1 MSDQND
7 RPRVDPEGLSDE
19 PTVAPAEDVEAPAVP
34 EADPVDVVEPAEPAP
49 GEEAPTAEETMNGD
63 VEPNNGERSG
73 TEPAGADV
81 NTESAGA
88 EASAPAAP
96 KLREIDESHAATLD
110 DGTVVHWETWRLG
123 EEIKDGDEV
132 RIPVTAEGAEVAEY
146 VRVGPE
152 EAIASAQGAW
162 DLDVVGDGR
171 LVATLPDGRVF
182 TAGGKDRSKLSRAK
196 KIDVDLG
203 GDRHLFVVCEGAQNY
218 VIEDDRGGKL
228 GQFTGAN
235 RGVRAAEIQYD
246 TDAGRALPDEEKIF
260 LTWVARRVLE
270 YRMISSTWI
279 LTICLLLLIA
289 YLVWVWVS

>member
-1 MSDQND
+1 MSDNND
-7 RPRVDPEGLSDE
+7 RPAVDPEGLSDE
-19 PTVAPAEDVEAPAVP
+19 PTVTPAEDVEAPKVP
-34 EADPVDVVEPAEPAP
+34 EADPVDGPKLAGPAD
-49 GEEAPTAEETMNGD
+49 GEEAPRVG
-63 VEPNNGERSG
+63 
-73 TEPAGADV
+73 
-81 NTESAGA
+81 ESAGREGAPRVGESAASADAAASTDAVASTDSTA
-88 EASAPAAP
+88 EAASPQ
-96 KLREIDESHAATLD
+96 LREIDESHAAALD
-110 DGTVVHWETWRLG
+110 DGTVVHWESWRLG
-123 EEIKDGDEV
+123 DETKHGDEV
-132 RIPVTAEGAEVAEY
+132 RIPVIAEGAEVAEY

-152 EAIASAQGAW
+152 EAIATAQGAW
-162 DLDVVGDGR
+162 DLDVVGEGR

-203 GDRHLFVVCEGAQNY
+203 GDRTIFVVCEGAQNY
-218 VIEDDRGGKL
+218 VIEDERGGKL

-235 RGVRAAEIQYD
+235 RGVRTAEIQYD

-260 LTWVARRVLE
+260 LSWVARRVLE

>member
-1 MSDQND
+1 MSDNND
-7 RPRVDPEGLSDE
+7 RPAVDPEGLSDE
-19 PTVAPAEDVEAPAVP
+19 PTVTPAEDVEAPKVP
-34 EADPVDVVEPAEPAP
+34 EADPVDGPKLAGPAD
-49 GEEAPTAEETMNGD
+49 GEEAPRVG
-63 VEPNNGERSG
+63 
-73 TEPAGADV
+73 
-81 NTESAGA
+81 ESAGREEAPRVGGSAASAASTDAVASTDSTA
-88 EASAPAAP
+88 EAASPQ
-96 KLREIDESHAATLD
+96 LREIDESHAAALD
-110 DGTVVHWETWRLG
+110 DGTVVHWESWRLG
-123 EEIKDGDEV
+123 DEVKNGDEV
-132 RIPVTAEGAEVAEY
+132 RIPVIAEGAEVAEY

-152 EAIASAQGAW
+152 EAIATAQGAW
-162 DLDVVGDGR
+162 DLDVVGEGR

-203 GDRHLFVVCEGAQNY
+203 GDRTIFVVCEGAQNY
-218 VIEDDRGGKL
+218 IIEDERGGKL

-235 RGVRAAEIQYD
+235 RGVRTAEIQYD

-260 LTWVARRVLE
+260 LSWVARRVLE

>member
-1 MSDQND
+1 MSDMND
-7 RPRVDPEGLSDE
+7 RDRLEARGLSDE

-49 GEEAPTAEETMNGD
+49 GEEAP
-63 VEPNNGERSG
+63 
-73 TEPAGADV
+73 ADPL
-81 NTESAGA
+81 A
-88 EASAPAAP
+88 EAAPADPAAP
-96 KLREIDESHAATLD
+96 QLREIDESHAATLD
-110 DGTVVHWETWRLG
+110 DGTVVHWESWRLG
-123 EEIKDGDEV
+123 DESKSGNEV

-152 EAIASAQGAW
+152 EAIATAQGAW

-182 TAGGKDRSKLSRAK
+182 TAGAKDRPKLSRAK
-196 KIDVDLG
+196 TIDVDLG
-203 GDRHLFVVCEGAQNY
+203 QDRHLFVVCEGAQNY

-279 LTICLLLLIA
+279 LTVCLLLLIA

>member
-1 MSDQND
+1 MSDKND
-7 RPRVDPEGLSDE
+7 RSGFDPEGLDDG
-19 PTVAPAEDVEAPAVP
+19 PGVVPAEDVEAPEVP
-34 EADPVDVVEPAEPAP
+34 EVDPVDVAEPAAPAP
-49 GEEAPTAEETMNGD
+49 GEWAPTS
-63 VEPNNGERSG
+63 VP
-73 TEPAGADV
+73 
-81 NTESAGA
+81 A
-88 EASAPAAP
+88 EAGTADSASAKVTSDSADAPA
-96 KLREIDESHAATLD
+96 LREIDDSHAATLD
-110 DGTVVHWETWRLG
+110 DGTVVHWESWRLG
-123 EEIKDGDEV
+123 EEVKDGDEV

-152 EAIASAQGAW
+152 EAIATAQGAW

-218 VIEDDRGGKL
+218 VIEDARGGKL

-279 LTICLLLLIA
+279 LTVCLLLLIA

>member
-7 RPRVDPEGLSDE
+7 RPGLDAEGVSEE
-19 PTVAPAEDVEAPAVP
+19 PTVAPAEDVEAPETPAVP
-34 EADPVDVVEPAEPAP
+34 ENPESPDAPESSETTDAPESPKSPEAP
-49 GEEAPTAEETMNGD
+49 G
-63 VEPNNGERSG
+63 
-73 TEPAGADV
+73 
-81 NTESAGA
+81 
-88 EASAPAAP
+88 
-96 KLREIDESHAATLD
+96 LREIDESHAATLD
-110 DGTVVHWETWRLG
+110 DGTVVRWESWRLG
-123 EEIKDGDEV
+123 EEIKDGDKV
-132 RIPVTAEGAEVAEY
+132 RIPVIAEGAEVAEY

-182 TAGGKDRSKLSRAK
+182 TAGGKDRPKLARAK

-203 GDRHLFVVCEGAQNY
+203 GDRHLFVVCEGSQNY
-218 VIEDDRGGKL
+218 VIEDARGGKL

-246 TDAGRALPDEEKIF
+246 TDDGRALPDEEKIF
-260 LTWVARRVLE
+260 LSWVARRVLE
-270 YRMISSTWI
+270 YRMVSSTWI
-279 LTICLLLLIA
+279 LTVCLLLLIA

>member
-7 RPRVDPEGLSDE
+7 RPGLDAEGVSEE
-19 PTVAPAEDVEAPAVP
+19 PTVAPAEDVEAPETPAVP
-34 EADPVDVVEPAEPAP
+34 EHPGAPDAP
-49 GEEAPTAEETMNGD
+49 GSSGMPETPDAPDAPDAPEAPE
-63 VEPNNGERSG
+63 
-73 TEPAGADV
+73 
-81 NTESAGA
+81 
-88 EASAPAAP
+88 
-96 KLREIDESHAATLD
+96 LREIDESHAATLD
-110 DGTVVHWETWRLG
+110 DGTVVRWESWRLG
-123 EEIKDGDEV
+123 EEVKDGDKV
-132 RIPVTAEGAEVAEY
+132 RIPVIAEGVEVAEY

-182 TAGGKDRSKLSRAK
+182 TAGGKDRPKLARAK

-203 GDRHLFVVCEGAQNY
+203 GDRHLFVVCEGSQNY
-218 VIEDDRGGKL
+218 VIEDARGGKL

-246 TDAGRALPDEEKIF
+246 TDDGRALPDEEKIF
-260 LTWVARRVLE
+260 LSWVARRVLE
-270 YRMISSTWI
+270 YRMVSSTWI
-279 LTICLLLLIA
+279 LTVCLLLLIA

>member
-1 MSDQND
+1 MSDNND
-7 RPRVDPEGLSDE
+7 RPAVDPEGLSDE
-19 PTVAPAEDVEAPAVP
+19 PTVTPAEDVEAPKVP
-34 EADPVDVVEPAEPAP
+34 EADPVDGPKLAGPAD
-49 GEEAPTAEETMNGD
+49 GEEAPRVG
-63 VEPNNGERSG
+63 
-73 TEPAGADV
+73 
-81 NTESAGA
+81 ESAGREEA
-88 EASAPAAP
+88 PRVGGSAASAASTDAVASTDSTAAAP
-96 KLREIDESHAATLD
+96 TPQLREIDESHAATLD
-110 DGTVVHWETWRLG
+110 DGTVVHWESWRLG
-123 EEIKDGDEV
+123 DEVKNGHEV
-132 RIPVTAEGAEVAEY
+132 RIPVIAEGAEVAEY

-152 EAIASAQGAW
+152 EAIATAQGAW
-162 DLDVVGDGR
+162 DLDVVGEGR

-203 GDRHLFVVCEGAQNY
+203 GDRTIFVVCEGAQNY
-218 VIEDDRGGKL
+218 VIEDERGGKL

-235 RGVRAAEIQYD
+235 RGVRTAEIQYD

-260 LTWVARRVLE
+260 LSWVARRVLE